1 MTEKSERYNLLVQ
14 QVQSLLTG
22 EADLVAN
29 MANLVSLV
37 FHELPDLNGTTYYRL
52 IKGELVLGPFQ
63 GKPACMHIPIGRG
76 VCGTVAVTQKPE
88 VVPDVD
94 QFIGHIACDSAS
106 RSEVVVP
113 VFRHGSFWGV
123 LDLDSPKLNTFD
135 EVDAEY
141 LSLIAGIIFPEN
153 QKES

>member
-1 MTEKSERYNLLVQ
+1 MTEKSKRYDLLVQ
-14 QVQSLLTG
+14 QAQSLLAG
-22 EADLVAN
+22 EFDLVAN

-37 FHELPDLNGTTYYRL
+37 FHELPDLNGTTYYRFVD
-52 IKGELVLGPFQ
+52 GELILGPFQ
-63 GKPACMHIPIGRG
+63 GKPACMHIPVGRG
-76 VCGTVAVTQKPE
+76 VCGTVAATQKPE

-94 QFIGHIACDSAS
+94 QFVGHIACDSAS

-135 EVDAEY
+135 DVDAKY
-141 LSLIAGIIFPEN
+141 LSEIAEIIFPEN